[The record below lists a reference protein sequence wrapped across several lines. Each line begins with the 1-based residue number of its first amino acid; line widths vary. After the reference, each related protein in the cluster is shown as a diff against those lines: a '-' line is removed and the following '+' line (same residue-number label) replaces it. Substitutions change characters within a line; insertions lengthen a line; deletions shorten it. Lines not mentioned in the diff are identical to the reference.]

1 MDCFVVRPQDIVVFI
16 IGGCTYEE
24 ALSVHLLNRSTP
36 GVRIVLGGTTVHN
49 SKTWVDRLGLLVPW
63 MLFLLQ
69 CHTDLCIKTTLRKTP
84 GLATESRRDQEE
96 GGELDSHEEVRH
108 FCGSRW
114 DQEEGGELDSHEE
127 VRHFCGSRRDQEE
140 GGGAGPLSWPRRDQ
154 EQGGG
159 ARLESWTSFTLVG
172 SQRWSYGHCDSVLH
186 SSWDSNCVVW
196 WSLHNAGRT
205 LP

>member
-84 GLATESRRDQEE
+84 GLATESR
-96 GGELDSHEEVRH
+96 
-108 FCGSRW
+108 W
-114 DQEEGGELDSHEE
+114 DQEEGSELDSHEE
-127 VRHFCGSRRDQEE
+127 VRHFCGSRRGQEE

-159 ARLESWTSFTLVG
+159 AGLESWTSFTSVG
-172 SQRWSYGHCDSVLH
+172 SQRWSYGHCLCDSVLH
-186 SSWDSNCVVW
+186 SSWDSNCVVR